1 MLNSIDANLSAELTA
16 RRDEIAAK
24 VVDQHFSARPHIA
37 ARYGDRGR
45 VKCIEDTKYH
55 LSYLNAAVLASSSRL
70 FSDYVL
76 WAAIMLES
84 RGIPSEEFEF
94 NLRSAKEVFLRE
106 LSAEVRENAVQYVD
120 EGLALLAADRRN
132 LPSFVDGDDP
142 LSVLARE
149 YLQALLDVDV
159 ERARALIRDAVQ
171 RDTPIHDLYLYVFER
186 TQKEVGRLWQL
197 NKASE
202 ADEHFCTAA
211 TQHIVAGLYPQI
223 FSGKR
228 TGRSAVVACVSG
240 ELHDFGARMVADML
254 DIDGWRT
261 FYLGANTP
269 SESILE
275 TTAKVKGAVLCLSTT
290 ITYHVAE
297 IRKIISMARTD
308 KRTADLRIIVGG
320 YPFNIDPDLWRRVGA
335 DGHAENALK
344 TVSLARETSGG

>member
-24 VVDQHFSARPHIA
+24 VVDQHFSGRPHIA

-45 VKCIEDTKYH
+45 VKCLEDTKYH
-55 LSYLNAAVLASSSRL
+55 LSYLNAAVSASSSKL
-70 FSDYVL
+70 FADYVI

-84 RGIPSEEFEF
+84 RGVPSKDLEFS
-94 NLRSAKEVFLRE
+94 LQSLKEVFLRE
-106 LSAEVRENAVQYVD
+106 LPAELSETAIKYVD
-120 EGLALLAADRRN
+120 EGLALLEDD
-132 LPSFVDGDDP
+132 LVSVPSFIDGDDP
-142 LSVLARE
+142 LSEIARE
-149 YLQALLDVDV
+149 YLDALLDVDV
-159 ERARALIRDAVQ
+159 ERARELIRVAVE
-171 RDTPIHDLYLYVFER
+171 RGTPIHELYLYVFER

-223 FSGKR
+223 FSGQR

-297 IRKIISMARTD
+297 IRKIVGMARND
-308 KRTADLRIIVGG
+308 ERTADLKIIVGG
-320 YPFNIDPDLWRRVGA
+320 YPFNIDADLWRRIGA

-344 TVSLARETSGG
+344 TVSLARELAGG